1 MYATELCNPRY
12 AVIEA
17 RWIERPAE
25 RFAVGYYSE
34 ESLRELI
41 VDSSIVGSGFISR
54 QEALCLIPKS
64 SKAAPSAASSTD
76 ANCESKENRGGG
88 YPRTAE
94 FEHRFAL
101 QNIWLIPGQVVHQ
114 LAAAFVLIAC
124 SKNVFSLAFRAFV
137 GI

>member
-1 MYATELCNPRY
+1 MYATELCNLRY

-25 RFAVGYYSE
+25 RFAVGYYNE

-54 QEALCLIPKS
+54 QEALSLIPES
-64 SKAAPSAASSTD
+64 SKIAASAASSTK
-76 ANCESKENRGGG
+76 AICESKENRGGA
-88 YPRTAE
+88 YSRTE
-94 FEHRFAL
+94 FEHRVTSKS
-101 QNIWLIPGQVVHQ
+101 IWMIPGQLVHQ
-114 LAAAFVLIAC
+114 VAAAFVLIAC
-124 SKNVFSLAFRAFV
+124 SKNLFSLAFRAFM